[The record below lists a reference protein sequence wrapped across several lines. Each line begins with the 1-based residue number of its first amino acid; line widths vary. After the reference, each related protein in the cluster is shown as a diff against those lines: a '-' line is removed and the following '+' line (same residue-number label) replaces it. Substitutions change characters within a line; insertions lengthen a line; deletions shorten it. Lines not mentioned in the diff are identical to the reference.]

1 MKICNCRIIGSQAI
15 RTTSN
20 AKTMPTDSPIDRTSY
35 TPFYIQVK
43 DAIQANIVSGNWPK
57 GHQLPGEVE
66 LCRMFDVSRTVIRQ
80 ALKELEYEG
89 LIYRVKGKGTFV
101 DEPKIEQSMAQE
113 LTGFYQ
119 DMVRRGLIPI
129 TKVLK
134 QELTLANELVASRL
148 EIEVG
153 ARVIELQRLRG
164 VNSEFI
170 SYDTTYL
177 PYDICPDILHVDL
190 TSRSLY
196 GFLED
201 ELGLTIARGHR
212 TLEAVL
218 ADDYVAGLLQIEKG
232 APLILLDSVVYLD
245 DGRPIEYFHSYHRG
259 GRARFEVNLIR
270 VRQ

>member
-1 MKICNCRIIGSQAI
+1 MFTD
-15 RTTSN
+15 TT
-20 AKTMPTDSPIDRTSY
+20 IDRNSH

-43 DAIQANIVSGNWPK
+43 NAIKANIVSGKWSK
-57 GHQLPGEVE
+57 GHQLPGESE

-119 DMVRRGLIPI
+119 DMVKRGLTPI

-148 EIEVG
+148 EVEVG
-153 ARVIELQRLRG
+153 DRVIKLQRLRG
-164 VNSEFI
+164 VNDEFI

-177 PYDICPDILHVDL
+177 PYDICPAVLHTDF

-201 ELGLTIARGHR
+201 ELGLTIARGYR

-218 ADDYVAGLLQIEKG
+218 ADEYVARLLQIHKG

-245 DGRPIEYFHSYHRG
+245 DGRPIEYFRSYHRG
-259 GRARFEVNLIR
+259 GRARFAVNLIR
-270 VRQ
+270 IRQ